1 VGASPAALADA
12 TKTAVN
18 NKSAAAMKV
27 LSGFAGSNPDEDM
40 VLWRQFMR
48 SKNQGGICPHLIE
61 PSSKWILV
69 LRPAFELFEFALL
82 TQNLL
87 LVLIDLP
94 VLFHGGIV
102 SSLQLIADQSAGA
115 QS

>member
-18 NKSAAAMKV
+18 NKSAAAMKI
-27 LSGFAGSNPDEDM
+27 LSGFDGSNPAEDM
-40 VLWRQFMR
+40 VLGGNSCAQ
-48 SKNQGGICPHLIE
+48 KINGGICPHLVE

-69 LRPAFELFEFALL
+69 LRPASELFEFALL

-102 SSLQLIADQSAGA
+102 SSLQLITDQSAGA